1 MKKNTAIVL
10 ISIFVC
16 LLFSCSHGF
25 LKDPRLYNTKK
36 KTNNVIVVA
45 PEPELQLTGG
55 VDPFDDENVWYNDP
69 NEGFPHTDFE
79 TMSLVGTY
87 FNDDNVPVYAME
99 SGEVWAIKDASKN
112 EFIHA
117 KAPNTSGQGYAISN
131 VNWYQY
137 RGKNPLY
144 AADGSYN
151 TTLQLTSNLKPKLSR
166 FYFYRFTGDTLSPSL
181 DNFLFAVDTYSKLMF
196 AFAYPTKTENVFG
209 NNVPKAWGPT
219 DGSAFLGTNYQF
231 YMYDPVGYVEKKE
244 GKYTVVMY
252 DWFKQNLTKGIYQPT
267 LGGLDD
273 KSQGTALTTVASKT
287 SDGAGTSP
295 FNNHTVDFFSKNI
308 ELLLG
313 ETFQQ
318 REKVEDGYGLVLY
331 KYIVEKNGEKIVI
344 RRTAESWNGLPT
356 DEGTDLKDKIYT
368 ISKKDDESG
377 SATKGLVT
385 LENGESFDFELTD
398 VSRTI
403 TFSNGERATRNFN
416 DPGPDWLFRVRG
428 QTYIQPDKTVDDGY
442 SYSFSEDGK
451 TVTFRNPNAGFLQQE
466 EGTYTFAQQ
475 DAGNRAVYK
484 QQDSVYWGLKLD
496 ENDQVLYSTG
506 TSWGTAGST
515 PSSSA
520 SEWKSLIKH
529 DATGLTSFTDA
540 VKGLEFSYR
549 ETNDCG
555 NDLSLMTLK
564 FSADG
569 KKVTLYETIWGKSK
583 VATSTKDVDV
593 VDGESKTTGTIGG
606 TEVTLTL
613 PETGSWTLEYEGKTY
628 FLGFNDEGPSFVN
641 RVKYNPVYVSDD
653 GKTVYRFSDNGKT
666 MRMTSTGDTYLG
678 FITVGNFDYVYN
690 FEELVNTDDK
700 NTSRAIYGSKD
711 ALLYYA
717 GFELSESDML
727 IKASKTSGAGTG
739 TFAWDM
745 THAARRDANTGGI
758 PTEEDLNYFYES
770 MKNKSFYTRNVEN
783 GVAGLD
789 LLTWRFEEGRAVK
802 HTKQTW
808 LSDTTE
814 PVVSFPEEAK
824 LVATSRKSGTI
835 MLENGTRYTFT
846 LNDSADSVLVETS
859 MGKSGTTSL
868 TYYLNYDDK
877 GPGFINRVKGKTYK
891 NDTWTYIFDK
901 TGETMTAIKNGNS
914 SGDTYTY
921 KNAEKKESL
930 YEISAAYYGPY
941 VFGSFG
947 RIWGFKLTDQDR
959 TLASSS
965 AAMAD
970 VNSILGVSYSFT
982 YQPTTLVE

>member
-1 MKKNTAIVL
+1 MKKINLTVF

-25 LKDPRLYNTKK
+25 LKDPRLYNARMGAKDT
-36 KTNNVIVVA
+36 TITVA

-55 VDPFDDENVWYNDP
+55 VDPFDDVDKWYNNP
-69 NEGFPHTDFE
+69 NSNGDKLNPGKLDFPHTDFE
-79 TMSLVGTY
+79 TLSLVGTY
-87 FNDDNVPVYAME
+87 FNDDNVPEYAMQKE
-99 SGEVWAIKDASKN
+99 DVWVSKDTSKS

-117 KAPNTSGQGYAISN
+117 KAPDTTGQSYAISN
-131 VNWYQY
+131 VNWYSY
-137 RGKNPLY
+137 RGRNPLY
-144 AADGSYN
+144 AADGAYN
-151 TTLQLTSNLKPKLSR
+151 TTLQLTSNLNPKLSR

-231 YMYDPVGYVEKKE
+231 YMYDPVGYVEKVD
-244 GKYTVVMY
+244 GQYNVVMY
-252 DWFKQNLTKGIYQPT
+252 DWFKNNLAKGIYQPT
-267 LGGLDD
+267 LGGLND
-273 KSQGTALTTVASKT
+273 KSEGNVLDEVASKT
-287 SDGAGTSP
+287 PSGAGTSP

-416 DPGPDWLFRVRG
+416 DPGPAFIQRVKHNPEYENGGIKYVFSNNG
-428 QTYIQPDKTVDDGY
+428 QTLTMTCKEWYELENSTKVFKYEKQESNTQARYDGY
-442 SYSFSEDGK
+442 LVELSD
-451 TVTFRNPNAGFLQQE
+451 
-466 EGTYTFAQQ
+466 
-475 DAGNRAVYK
+475 
-484 QQDSVYWGLKLD
+484 QDSKIERATVSGAAVWASLMEYIAHIKRD
-496 ENDQVLYSTG
+496 
-506 TSWGTAGST
+506 TSG
-515 PSSSA
+515 
-520 SEWKSLIKH
+520 I
-529 DATGLTSFTDA
+529 TSFTDA

-549 ETNDCG
+549 ETNDYG

-564 FSADG
+564 FSEDG
-569 KKVTLYETIWGKSK
+569 KNATLYETIWGKSK

-641 RVKYNPVYVSDD
+641 RVKYDPVYVSED
-653 GKTVYRFSDNGKT
+653 GKTVYRFSNSGET

-690 FEELVNTDDK
+690 FQELVNTDDK
-700 NTSRAIYGSKD
+700 NTSRAIYGSND

-808 LSDTTE
+808 LSGTTE
-814 PVVSFPEEAK
+814 SVVTFPEEAK

-859 MGKSGTTSL
+859 TGKSGSTSL
-868 TYYLNYDDK
+868 TYFTKYDDK
-877 GPGFINRVKGKTYK
+877 GPGFINRVKGATYEGSGYKYEFSPNGKTIKLSNGKTYIYQQQDK
-891 NDTWTYIFDK
+891 NDRAVYQ
-901 TGETMTAIKNGNS
+901 EQ
-914 SGDTYTY
+914 
-921 KNAEKKESL
+921 NA
-930 YEISAAYYGPY
+930 PWY
-941 VFGSFG
+941 VFGCDM
-947 RIWGFKLTDQDR
+947 WGLRLADLDK
-959 TLASSS
+959 TLYFTETAWGS
-965 AAMAD
+965 AD
-970 VNSILGVSYSFT
+970 T
-982 YQPTTLVE
+982 TPTNDDNMVKHNPAYRK